1 MSKLKLNVNQVLK
14 KLLPGIKRNVLLKEY
29 TTFKIG
35 GPAQFFYEAK
45 TETDLIKAV
54 LIAQKLKLPFFILG
68 NGSNLLVSDKGYRG
82 LIIKIKNQKLKIK
95 KTKEKSKIIEGGAGV
110 LLNQLVFFAIR
121 NNLTNIEWAVGIPG
135 TIGGA
140 IYGNAGAFN
149 KSMADITKT
158 VTVLDIKKNKI
169 LKIKNQD
176 CQFAYRNS
184 LFKKKNQNLII
195 LSAELELK
203 KGNKKEIKEKIK
215 NYLHYRTTTQPL
227 NFPSAGSIFL
237 NPPQQSAAYLIEQ
250 CGLKGKR
257 IGQAKVSEKHANFI
271 LNLGRARASEVK
283 KLINLIKREVKKKF
297 KINLQEE
304 IIFLGF

>member
-45 TETDLIKAV
+45 TEIDLIKAV

-68 NGSNLLVSDKGYRG
+68 NGSNLLVNDKGYRG

-95 KTKEKSKIIEGGAGV
+95 KTREKSKIIEGGAGV

-215 NYLHYRTTTQPL
+215 NYLSHRTTTQPL